1 MQTAALS
8 CIDLATGL
16 GESFALPPAGVP
28 LEFLRE
34 QEING
39 RRLHP
44 RHAIAR
50 EDNSLL
56 DLISTGYV
64 ACGAH
69 AGDAVVMGR
78 TVRTLAKRGI
88 AIGAHASYPD
98 IFGFGQLPAD
108 LPDREVEDIVLV
120 QVASLQALAYAAG
133 SRVVSVK
140 CHGALCSDVNYDE
153 RSAQVMARTLYKFD
167 PEIALVCRAQSPGAR
182 VARDCGVR
190 VIEEACIDRAY
201 DASGRVVRG
210 DHPAALITDPATA
223 VRQFLRL
230 VERREVQTVD
240 GKTLCLAA
248 TSFCLHSD
256 TPNAAAIAAAIAQ
269 AIQSRGL
276 SVRAPGTPCT

>member
-1 MQTAALS
+1 MIAKGT
-8 CIDLATGL
+8 
-16 GESFALPPAGVP
+16 
-28 LEFLRE
+28 FLRPFVA
-34 QEING
+34 IFLVLLVCMSAKTACADPVDDFAG
-39 RRLHP
+39 AVGLVHP
-44 RHAIAR
+44 GEFH
-50 EDNSLL
+50 
-56 DLISTGYV
+56 
-64 ACGAH
+64 
-69 AGDAVVMGR
+69 R
-78 TVRTLAKRGI
+78 TVTALRR
-88 AIGAHASYPD
+88 S
-98 IFGFGQLPAD
+98 GQLPAD